1 MGRFLHDPDRRAPIL
16 NVVNWFLLVVAV
28 LSVLTRLG
36 TKLWM
41 FHRFTSDDYLI
52 IVSLVRLT
60 DLLLAGH
67 GIELTHSRCVR

>member
-1 MGRFLHDPDRRAPIL
+1 MGRFLHDKDRRAPIL

-52 IVSLVRLT
+52 VVSLVCVT
-60 DLLLAGH
+60 DMLSRSH
-67 GIELTHSRCVR
+67 GTKLIHSRSTR